1 MCRLTVHYILSEKEN
16 LKDGNKGYIDENV
29 IAKYFPLINENSKN
43 EYGVCIC
50 GPSGFN
56 KLCEK

>member
-1 MCRLTVHYILSEKEN
+1 VCRLTLHYILSEEEN
-16 LKDGNKGYIDENV
+16 IDDGEKGHINENV
-29 IAKYFPLINENSKN
+29 VAKYFPTLDEHSKN

-50 GPSGFN
+50 GPPGFN